1 MAGECRLDREVELP
15 LKSAMKANQSTKGS
29 TAVAAAQARLV
40 REVAR
45 VSAKREQIWA
55 ELQESDDDYE
65 RRMACGAPVKRVL
78 ARCERLSRRHGVL
91 ERRGRELAAQLPP
104 LRLATNDDV

>member
-1 MAGECRLDREVELP
+1 LA
-15 LKSAMKANQSTKGS
+15 LKNGMKVKQPSTGS
-29 TAVAAAQARLV
+29 TVVQARLV

-45 VSAKREQIWA
+45 VTAEREQIWA

-78 ARCERLSRRHGVL
+78 ARCERLSQRHGVL
-91 ERRGRELAAQLPP
+91 ERRRRELAAQLPP
-104 LRLATNDDV
+104 LRLATNDDF